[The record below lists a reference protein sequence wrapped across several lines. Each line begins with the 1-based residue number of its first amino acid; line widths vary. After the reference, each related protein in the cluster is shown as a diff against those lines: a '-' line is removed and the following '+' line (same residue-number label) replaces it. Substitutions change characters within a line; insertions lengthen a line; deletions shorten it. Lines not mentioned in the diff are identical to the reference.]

1 MVNGRIQIGR
11 LILLSPFV
19 EIGQN
24 LSSGITCPTSAVDP
38 TQLVAVNI
46 GKGVVLIFLPP
57 ETTTTTTTKRYYRD
71 DYYVKPYN
79 YYVKYDDYEY
89 QPKPKRPEP
98 YYRSEY
104 RPYSKHHF
112 GKDDI
117 YSSSSENKRYLS
129 RDRGRK
135 IERDYNINSNRAVS
149 SNIRRNFDKVRDQI
163 ESKISNYENKAIH
176 IFNHN
181 ENRNSS

>member
-1 MVNGRIQIGR
+1 MVNGIIQIGR

-19 EIGQN
+19 EKGQN
-24 LSSGITCPTSAVDP
+24 LSSGITCPLSGVNP
-38 TQLVAVNI
+38 KQLVAVNI
-46 GKGVVLIFLPP
+46 AKGVVLIFLPAT
-57 ETTTTTTTKRYYRD
+57 TTTTTTTKRYYRD

-79 YYVKYDDYEY
+79 YYLKYDDNEY
-89 QPKPKRPEP
+89 QPKPRRPEP

-104 RPYSKHHF
+104 RPYSKHNF

-117 YSSSSENKRYLS
+117 YSSSLENR

-135 IERDYNINSNRAVS
+135 IERDYNVNSNRAAP

-163 ESKISNYENKAIH
+163 ESKISNSENKAIH
-176 IFNHN
+176 ILNHN